1 MAKAREAK
9 GKSAYDVHP
18 GVAMVQKWVTELKGK
33 TGRSL
38 EEWIA
43 LAKKEGPKEDK
54 ARREWLKTKHK
65 LGTNS
70 AWWISER
77 VDGKG
82 WRGRLAGSLF
92 EDCDCVCRGAIR
104 GSQAEVAAGL

>member
-1 MAKAREAK
+1 MAKAK
-9 GKSAYDVHP
+9 GATSKTLYGVHP
-18 GVAMVQKWVTELKGK
+18 GVAMVEKRIAEMKMK

-43 LAKKEGPKEDK
+43 LATKEGPKEDK
-54 ARREWLKTKHK
+54 ARRTWLKTKHN

-82 WRGRLAGSLF
+82 ARGR
-92 EDCDCVCRGAIR
+92 
-104 GSQAEVAAGL
+104 